1 MGNPT
6 GAAKP
11 QNRVIPFGKYLLLE
25 RIAVGGMAEVFLSK
39 SFGIEGFEKI
49 IAIKRILPTMA
60 EDDDFIEMFID
71 EAKIAGQLSHA
82 NIVPIYELGKIGDSH
97 YIAME
102 YVWGKDLLQI
112 MNRFRRMRKRM
123 PPAMVAFIASKMCE
137 ALEYA
142 HTKRDRRGAPLNLI
156 HRDISPQNILV
167 SYDGAVKLID
177 FGIAKAASRTT
188 KTQAGVLKGKFGYM
202 SPEQVRGLPID
213 LRSDIFAV
221 GTCMY
226 EMLTAD
232 RLFVGESDFSTLE
245 KVRHAAVAPPSE
257 MVPDVP
263 KDFDSIVMKALAR
276 EPADRWQTAGE
287 MQEALQEFIA
297 TQRPPFTTSKMAA
310 WMRSAFTKEQEEEK
324 ARLDS
329 YASVGRPSV
338 LGSPPLSTTT
348 PGRVTQRPP
357 KPPPPAPR
365 PAAPAPAAPAPM
377 DDDFGG
383 DEMVG
388 ESTMISASPFEALQ
402 DQLDE
407 LDASPTQIFF
417 SSDDD
422 APGASH
428 DLPPATRPSPGGPSP
443 SVQVFG
449 APGGARAMPAPI
461 AVGTP
466 AAPPRPATGP
476 MGQPPRPMSPPT
488 GPMPAMGGPVPGGP
502 MGGPMP
508 GGPRPGGP
516 MQGGPMQGGP
526 MQGGPMQG
534 QPPGTA
540 RPVVGGGSPSVQVGD
555 DRPTLA
561 FESAPPPGPGFASPG
576 FAPPPPGPGFAPPPG
591 GDPQQRHLA
600 TMEMPRVDPDA
611 VPRKGKGATIA
622 AAVIGGLL
630 LVGLGIGGALWFVN
644 RTPPVGSLEVRTVPD
659 VGAEVRIDGTPKGR
673 APLRVDDVPAGRHTL
688 ELIAEGYQPVNR
700 PIDVGEGTTA
710 MLDIVLIS
718 AGVATAPTTP
728 TETPPTPTVAPTT
741 PTEVTPTPTEPTPT
755 EVAAVTPTPTE
766 TAPTPTSTE
775 VAPPTMVEPPRMT
788 ETIARVDPP
797 AMTETTRIVR
807 VEREPTE
814 TMTSE
819 MAAAPRG
826 GRGTLVVN
834 SLPWSEVYVDGRRR
848 GNTPIPSLQ
857 LPAGEHRIELRT
869 ADGRTHRATVTIEP
883 NATARVVHRF

>member
-1 MGNPT
+1 M
-6 GAAKP
+6 
-11 QNRVIPFGKYLLLE
+11 IPFGKYLLLE

-263 KDFDSIVMKALAR
+263 QDFDTIVMKALAR

-310 WMRSAFTKEQEEEK
+310 WMRSAFTKESEEEK

-329 YASVGRPSV
+329 YATVGRPSV
-338 LGSPPLSTTT
+338 LGSPSLSTTT
-348 PGRVTQRPP
+348 PGRVTARPP

-365 PAAPAPAAPAPM
+365 VPAPVPAVKAPAPPPPM
-377 DDDFGG
+377 DDFD
-383 DEMVG
+383 DDMVG
-388 ESTMISASPFEALQ
+388 ESTMISASPFDALQ
-402 DQLDE
+402 DGGFDE

-417 SSDDD
+417 SQDDMD
-422 APGASH
+422 VVSEG
-428 DLPPATRPSPGGPSP
+428 DLPPATRPSPSAAPP

-449 APGGARAMPAPI
+449 APSAVGSPARPAAQPQPRPGMGPGTGPMPGP

-466 AAPPRPATGP
+466 RPGPMPHGAPRPA
-476 MGQPPRPMSPPT
+476 
-488 GPMPAMGGPVPGGP
+488 
-502 MGGPMP
+502 
-508 GGPRPGGP
+508 
-516 MQGGPMQGGP
+516 
-526 MQGGPMQG
+526 
-534 QPPGTA
+534 
-540 RPVVGGGSPSVQVGD
+540 VGGSSSVQVGD

-561 FESAPPPGPGFASPG
+561 FEAGPIPPPAGHPGGPPGVGGFAQPPGGPGFAQ
-576 FAPPPPGPGFAPPPG
+576 PPGADG
-591 GDPQQRHLA
+591 QQRHLA
-600 TMEMPRVDPDA
+600 TMEMPRVNPDT
-611 VPRKGKGATIA
+611 VPKKGKGGTIA
-622 AAVIGGLL
+622 MAIVGGLL
-630 LVGLGIGGALWFVN
+630 LVGLGVGGALWFVN
-644 RTPPVGSLEVRTVPD
+644 RTPPAGSLEVRTVPD
-659 VGAEVRIDGTPKGR
+659 VGAEVRIDGPPKGR

-688 ELIAEGYQPVNR
+688 ELVAEGYEPVSR
-700 PIDVGEGTTA
+700 PVEVGEGATA
-710 MLDIVLIS
+710 MLDVVLIRAS
-718 AGVATAPTTP
+718 GVA
-728 TETPPTPTVAPTT
+728 
-741 PTEVTPTPTEPTPT
+741 
-755 EVAAVTPTPTE
+755 
-766 TAPTPTSTE
+766 
-775 VAPPTMVEPPRMT
+775 APPTGPRPWSWRRILRPPR
-788 ETIARVDPP
+788 PL
-797 AMTETTRIVR
+797 
-807 VEREPTE
+807 
-814 TMTSE
+814 
-819 MAAAPRG
+819 PR
-826 GRGTLVVN
+826 RHL
-834 SLPWSEVYVDGRRR
+834 LPWRRPR
-848 GNTPIPSLQ
+848 LRPRFRRSLR
-857 LPAGEHRIELRT
+857 LP
-869 ADGRTHRATVTIEP
+869 P
-883 NATARVVHRF
+883 

>member
-1 MGNPT
+1 MGMGNPT

-39 SFGIEGFEKI
+39 SFGIEGFEKV

-123 PPAMVAFIASKMCE
+123 PPGMVAFIASKMCE

-142 HTKRDRRGAPLNLI
+142 HTKRDRRGQHLNLI

-263 KDFDSIVMKALAR
+263 PEFDAIVMKALAR

-338 LGSPPLSTTT
+338 LGSPPPNATT
-348 PGRVTQRPP
+348 PGRQTTRPP
-357 KPPPPAPR
+357 KPPPPTPR
-365 PAAPAPAAPAPM
+365 PAPPAAATKAPAPPTLDSA
-377 DDDFGG
+377 DD
-383 DEMVG
+383 ELVG

-402 DQLDE
+402 EGGLDE

-417 SSDDD
+417 SADEMDIVSE
-422 APGASH
+422 SH
-428 DLPPATRPSPGGPSP
+428 DLPPATRPSPGSAAP

-449 APGGARAMPAPI
+449 APAGARPMP
-461 AVGTP
+461 TP
-466 AAPPRPATGP
+466 AA
-476 MGQPPRPMSPPT
+476 
-488 GPMPAMGGPVPGGP
+488 
-502 MGGPMP
+502 GPMP
-508 GGPRPGGP
+508 GAAMPGAATPGAAMPGAATPGAFRP
-516 MQGGPMQGGP
+516 
-526 MQGGPMQG
+526 
-534 QPPGTA
+534 A
-540 RPVVGGGSPSVQVGD
+540 LGGSSSVQVGD
-555 DRPTLA
+555 DRPTLG
-561 FESAPPPGPGFASPG
+561 FDAPLPGTPGFAQ
-576 FAPPPPGPGFAPPPG
+576 PPAGPGFAPPPG
-591 GDPQQRHLA
+591 DGQQRHLA

-611 VPRKGKGATIA
+611 VPKKGKGARIA
-622 AAVIGGLL
+622 MAAVGGLL
-630 LVGLGIGGALWFVN
+630 LVGLGVSGALWFVN
-644 RTPPVGSLEVRTVPD
+644 QAPAVGSLEVRTNPD
-659 VGAEVRIDGTPKGR
+659 VGAEVRIDGTTKGR

-688 ELIAEGYQPVNR
+688 ELVAEGYEPVTR
-700 PIDVGEGTTA
+700 QVDIGEGATA
-710 MLDIVLIS
+710 MLDVLLLRGG
-718 AGVATAPTTP
+718 AATS
-728 TETPPTPTVAPTT
+728 
-741 PTEVTPTPTEPTPT
+741 PTEVEVARAGSTPEVPGMGAAPNPEAPTPTEAPSPEAPT
-755 EVAAVTPTPTE
+755 EAVATPPD
-766 TAPTPTSTE
+766 ST
-775 VAPPTMVEPPRMT
+775 
-788 ETIARVDPP
+788 
-797 AMTETTRIVR
+797 AMTEAAPATMAGTTAGAVASTMTPATMSPARMTTSPAEPITRI
-807 VEREPTE
+807 ERRSTATGSP
-814 TMTSE
+814 MSV
-819 MAAAPRG
+819 AR

-834 SLPWSEVYVDGRRR
+834 SLPWSEVFIDGRRR
-848 GNTPIPSLQ
+848 GNTPLPSLP

-869 ADGRTHRATVTIEP
+869 ADGRSHRETVTISANE
-883 NATARVVHRF
+883 TSRVVHRF

>member
-1 MGNPT
+1 
-6 GAAKP
+6 
-11 QNRVIPFGKYLLLE
+11 
-25 RIAVGGMAEVFLSK
+25 
-39 SFGIEGFEKI
+39 
-49 IAIKRILPTMA
+49 
-60 EDDDFIEMFID
+60 
-71 EAKIAGQLSHA
+71 
-82 NIVPIYELGKIGDSH
+82 
-97 YIAME
+97 
-102 YVWGKDLLQI
+102 
-112 MNRFRRMRKRM
+112 
-123 PPAMVAFIASKMCE
+123 
-137 ALEYA
+137 
-142 HTKRDRRGAPLNLI
+142 
-156 HRDISPQNILV
+156 
-167 SYDGAVKLID
+167 
-177 FGIAKAASRTT
+177 
-188 KTQAGVLKGKFGYM
+188 
-202 SPEQVRGLPID
+202 
-213 LRSDIFAV
+213 
-221 GTCMY
+221 
-226 EMLTAD
+226 
-232 RLFVGESDFSTLE
+232 
-245 KVRHAAVAPPSE
+245 
-257 MVPDVP
+257 
-263 KDFDSIVMKALAR
+263 
-276 EPADRWQTAGE
+276 
-287 MQEALQEFIA
+287 
-297 TQRPPFTTSKMAA
+297 
-310 WMRSAFTKEQEEEK
+310 
-324 ARLDS
+324 
-329 YASVGRPSV
+329 
-338 LGSPPLSTTT
+338 
-348 PGRVTQRPP
+348 
-357 KPPPPAPR
+357 
-365 PAAPAPAAPAPM
+365 M

-466 AAPPRPATGP
+466 AAPPRPAAGP
-476 MGQPPRPMSPPT
+476 MGQPPRPMGQASPPT
-488 GPMPAMGGPVPGGP
+488 GPMPM
-502 MGGPMP
+502 MGGPMQ
-508 GGPRPGGP
+508 GGPMHGGPMQGGPMQGGPMQGGPMQGGP

-540 RPVVGGGSPSVQVGD
+540 RPMVGGGSPSVQVGD

-561 FESAPPPGPGFASPG
+561 FESAPPGPGFA
-576 FAPPPPGPGFAPPPG
+576 APPPGPGFAPPPG
-591 GDPQQRHLA
+591 GDAQQRHLA
-600 TMEMPRVDPDA
+600 TMEMPRIDPDA

-688 ELIAEGYQPVNR
+688 ELVAEGYQPVSR

-718 AGVATAPTTP
+718 TGVASAPTT
-728 TETPPTPTVAPTT
+728 ETT
-741 PTEVTPTPTEPTPT
+741 PVPTPTEAVPTPTEATPTPNEPPPTEATPT
-755 EVAAVTPTPTE
+755 EVAVVNPTPTE
-766 TAPTPTSTE
+766 TAPTPTE
-775 VAPPTMVEPPRMT
+775 VAPTMTVEPPRMT
-788 ETIARVDPP
+788 EIARVDPP
-797 AMTETTRIVR
+797 TMTATTMAEPTTMIVR

-814 TMTSE
+814 TMASE
-819 MAAAPRG
+819 MAAAR

-869 ADGRTHRATVTIEP
+869 ADGRTHRETVTIEP
-883 NATARVVHRF
+883 NTTARVVHRF

>member
-338 LGSPPLSTTT
+338 LGSPPNSLGSTT

-402 DQLDE
+402 DELDE

-449 APGGARAMPAPI
+449 APGGARPMPAPI

-466 AAPPRPATGP
+466 AAPPRPVTGP
-476 MGQPPRPMSPPT
+476 MGHPPRPMSPPT
-488 GPMPAMGGPVPGGP
+488 GPMPAMGGP
-502 MGGPMP
+502 M
-508 GGPRPGGP
+508 PGGP
-516 MQGGPMQGGP
+516 MQGGPMQGGPMPGGP

-561 FESAPPPGPGFASPG
+561 FESAPPPGPGFAAPG

-591 GDPQQRHLA
+591 GDGQQRHLA

-688 ELIAEGYQPVNR
+688 ELVADGYQPVSR

-718 AGVATAPTTP
+718 AGVASAPTTP
-728 TETPPTPTVAPTT
+728 TEATPVPTT
-741 PTEVTPTPTEPTPT
+741 PTEAVPTPTEATPTPTEATPT
-755 EVAAVTPTPTE
+755 EVAAVIPTPTE
-766 TAPTPTSTE
+766 MAPTPVE
-775 VAPPTMVEPPRMT
+775 VAPTMAVEPPRMT

-797 AMTETTRIVR
+797 TMTATTMTEPTTMIVR

-814 TMTSE
+814 TMASE
-819 MAAAPRG
+819 MAAPR

-869 ADGRTHRATVTIEP
+869 ADGRTHRETVTIEP
-883 NATARVVHRF
+883 NTTARVVHRF

>member
-39 SFGIEGFEKI
+39 SFGIEGFEKV

-142 HTKRDRRGAPLNLI
+142 HTKRDRRGQHLNLI

-245 KVRHAAVAPPSE
+245 KVRHATVAPPSE

-263 KDFDSIVMKALAR
+263 PDFDAIVMKALAR

-338 LGSPPLSTTT
+338 LGSPPPNATT
-348 PGRVTQRPP
+348 PGRQTARPP

-365 PAAPAPAAPAPM
+365 PAPPAAAVHSPGHHDSDHA
-377 DDDFGG
+377 DD
-383 DEMVG
+383 ELVG

-402 DQLDE
+402 EAGADE

-417 SSDDD
+417 SADEMDIVSE
-422 APGASH
+422 SH
-428 DLPPATRPSPGGPSP
+428 ELPPATRPATASAAP

-449 APGGARAMPAPI
+449 APPGARPMPAP
-461 AVGTP
+461 AVGP
-466 AAPPRPATGP
+466 SAGA
-476 MGQPPRPMSPPT
+476 
-488 GPMPAMGGPVPGGP
+488 PVPG
-502 MGGPMP
+502 
-508 GGPRPGGP
+508 
-516 MQGGPMQGGP
+516 
-526 MQGGPMQG
+526 
-534 QPPGTA
+534 A
-540 RPVVGGGSPSVQVGD
+540 FRPVLGGSASVQVGD
-555 DRPTLA
+555 DRPTLGVD
-561 FESAPPPGPGFASPG
+561 APLPGAPGFAQPPASPG
-576 FAPPPPGPGFAPPPG
+576 FAPPPADG
-591 GDPQQRHLA
+591 QQRHLA

-611 VPRKGKGATIA
+611 VPKKSNAARIA
-622 AAVIGGLL
+622 VAAVAGLL
-630 LVGLGIGGALWFVN
+630 LVGLGVSGALWFLN
-644 RTPPVGSLEVRTVPD
+644 QGPAVGSLEVRTNPD
-659 VGAEVRIDGTPKGR
+659 VGAEVRIDGTTKGR

-688 ELIAEGYQPVNR
+688 ELVAEGYEPVTR
-700 PIDVGEGTTA
+700 QVDVGEGATA
-710 MLDIVLIS
+710 MLDILLLRGGAASSPAAVE
-718 AGVATAPTTP
+718 VARTEAPNPQAPPPTEAPTPAAP
-728 TETPPTPTVAPTT
+728 TEAVAPPPDTT
-741 PTEVTPTPTEPTPT
+741 AMTEAPPVAMAGTTAAAVASTMTPSSVTSTRVTPTRMT
-755 EVAAVTPTPTE
+755 
-766 TAPTPTSTE
+766 TAP
-775 VAPPTMVEPPRMT
+775 VEP
-788 ETIARVDPP
+788 I
-797 AMTETTRIVR
+797 TRI
-807 VEREPTE
+807 ERRSTATGSP
-814 TMTSE
+814 MS
-819 MAAAPRG
+819 AAR

-834 SLPWSEVYVDGRRR
+834 SLPWSEVFIDGRRR
-848 GNTPIPSLQ
+848 GNTPLPSLA

-869 ADGRTHRATVTIEP
+869 ADGRSHRETVTISANE
-883 NATARVVHRF
+883 TSRVVHRF

>member
-338 LGSPPLSTTT
+338 LGSPPLNTTT
-348 PGRVTQRPP
+348 PGRTTQRPP

-365 PAAPAPAAPAPM
+365 PAPAAAPP
-377 DDDFGG
+377 DDDFG
-383 DEMVG
+383 DDMVG

-428 DLPPATRPSPGGPSP
+428 DLPPATRPQPGGAAP

-449 APGGARAMPAPI
+449 APGARPMPAPI

-466 AAPPRPATGP
+466 AATPRPATGP
-476 MGQPPRPMSPPT
+476 MAQQPMRPMGQPAPTPQPMAGPRPGQPT
-488 GPMPAMGGPVPGGP
+488 GPMGP
-502 MGGPMP
+502 MGGPMMGQP
-508 GGPRPGGP
+508 QPMPAPRP
-516 MQGGPMQGGP
+516 
-526 MQGGPMQG
+526 
-534 QPPGTA
+534 A
-540 RPVVGGGSPSVQVGD
+540 VGGGSPSVQVGD

-561 FESAPPPGPGFASPG
+561 FESAPPQAPSGFA
-576 FAPPPPGPGFAPPPG
+576 APPPGPGFAAPPG
-591 GDPQQRHLA
+591 DPHQRHLA
-600 TMEMPRVDPDA
+600 TMEMPRIDPDA

-622 AAVIGGLL
+622 AAIVGGLL

-688 ELIAEGYQPVNR
+688 ELIAEGYQPVSR

-718 AGVATAPTTP
+718 GSAAGPATSTP
-728 TETPPTPTVAPTT
+728 IGTSPAE
-741 PTEVTPTPTEPTPT
+741 PTPTEPTPT
-755 EVAAVTPTPTE
+755 EPTPTE
-766 TAPTPTSTE
+766 PTPTEPIEVAVATPTEPTPTE
-775 VAPPTMVEPPRMT
+775 VTPPVMVEPPRMT
-788 ETIARVDPP
+788 EIARVDPP
-797 AMTETTRIVR
+797 AMVESTPMITR
-807 VEREPTE
+807 VETPTT
-814 TMTSE
+814 TMASEMTTSE
-819 MAAAPRG
+819 MAAPR

-869 ADGRTHRATVTIEP
+869 ADGRTHRETVTIEA
-883 NATARVVHRF
+883 NTTARVVHRF